1 MSWLKVILFE
11 SYGADRQT
19 DIALE
24 ELILLPCTTDRLLY
38 VDHRVVVG
46 TNI

>member
-1 MSWLKVILFE
+1 MFE

-24 ELILLPCTTDRLLY
+24 ELLLLLPCTTDRLLY